1 MDDLCG
7 QRVLWAGEQ
16 RPLEVPGA
24 DLPVKVVCIPT
35 RLRFMKVYWFHSSCS
50 ILLAFNAH
58 LPFPTRLL
66 YFDGSGHSPDHSI
79 TALGKAAESRWP
91 SYSD

>member
-7 QRVLWAGEQ
+7 QRVLWAG
-16 RPLEVPGA
+16 RRLEVPGA
-24 DLPVKVVCIPT
+24 DLPVKVVRIPT

-50 ILLAFNAH
+50 ILQAFNAH

-66 YFDGSGHSPDHSI
+66 YFYGSGHSRGPHI
-79 TALGKAAESRWP
+79 TAIGKAAESRWP
-91 SYSD
+91 SYSN